1 MSDDDAVV
9 VYGSE
14 LKLQLVDLH
23 MPSNYLFA
31 VGSENPVKI
40 NCVAEAV
47 VAFWPEARAVGIST
61 DSGVSAQPD
70 SDQEMFV
77 GALNRAQQA
86 LEKTS
91 EAQFGVGLE
100 GGTLDTK
107 EGMWAY
113 AWIVVVDRLGQISRG
128 QSGRFL
134 LPEPIAELVRQG
146 IELGEADDRFFGRSN
161 SKQQDGAIGIL
172 SDGVVTRLDL
182 YKPAVVFALLPFVHR
197 EFYGFLV

>member
-1 MSDDDAVV
+1 MSN
-9 VYGSE
+9 S
-14 LKLQLVDLH
+14 
-23 MPSNYLFA
+23 PLFA

-47 VAFWPEARAVGIST
+47 QAFWPGALAVGINT

-70 SDQEMFV
+70 SDHEMLA
-77 GALNRAQQA
+77 GALNRARQA
-86 LEKTS
+86 LEKTPG
-91 EAQFGVGLE
+91 AQFGVGLE
-100 GGTLDTK
+100 GGTLDA
-107 EGMWAY
+107 EDGMWAY
-113 AWIVVVDRLGQISRG
+113 AWIAIVDRQGRLGKG

-134 LPEPIAELVRQG
+134 LPEPIAQLVRDG

-182 YKPAVVFALLPFVHR
+182 YKPAVVFALLPFVHA
-197 EFYGFLV
+197 EFYDREKN

>member
-1 MSDDDAVV
+1 MS
-9 VYGSE
+9 SE
-14 LKLQLVDLH
+14 
-23 MPSNYLFA
+23 YLFA
-31 VGSENPVKI
+31 VGSGNPVKI

-47 VAFWPEARAVGIST
+47 IAFWPEARAVGVHT

-70 SDQEMFV
+70 SDHEMFV
-77 GALNRAQQA
+77 GAHNRARQA
-86 LEKTS
+86 LEKTPD
-91 EAQFGVGLE
+91 AQFGVGLE
-100 GGTLDTK
+100 GGTLDTE

-113 AWIVVVDRLGQISRG
+113 AWIVVIDRQGQIGKG

-161 SKQQDGAIGIL
+161 SKQKDGAIGIL

-182 YKPAVVFALLPFVHR
+182 YKPAVIFALLPFVHN
-197 EFYGFLV
+197 EFYGLSK

>member
-1 MSDDDAVV
+1 
-9 VYGSE
+9 
-14 LKLQLVDLH
+14 
-23 MPSNYLFA
+23 MPLNSCFA

-47 VAFWPEARAVGIST
+47 VAFWPEARAVGVNT

-70 SDQEMFV
+70 SDHEMFI
-77 GALNRAQQA
+77 GALNRARQA
-86 LEKTS
+86 LEKTPDA
-91 EAQFGVGLE
+91 EFGVGLE
-100 GGTLDTK
+100 GGTLDSE

-113 AWIVVVDRLGQISRG
+113 AWIVVVDRRGRVGKG

-134 LPEPIAELVRQG
+134 LPEPVADLVRQG

-161 SKQQDGAIGIL
+161 SKQKDGAIGIL

-182 YKPAVVFALLPFVHR
+182 YKPAVIFALLPFVHP
-197 EFYGFLV
+197 EFYQPRKD